1 MVHDQDGNVLTHNLA
16 LLKINFK
23 SKKMKFIYSII
34 LGIASLVTL
43 SAQVAIGK
51 SSLTVLPSTS
61 TPNPSISLE
70 FGSGFKGLI
79 LPWVTN
85 AGVVSQHPTANQKGG
100 ALVFDRADRKVKF
113 SKNNGTW
120 VDLTVHSNELPVT
133 GGNFTVDAALQ
144 TDTSYPEKTEARS
157 QIGGSLSDV
166 TPGILVLADINKAMI
181 PPLVENPEIN
191 IKSPAPGMMVFDPIR
206 KLFCVYNGTVWSYWR
221 AG

>member
-1 MVHDQDGNVLTHNLA
+1 
-16 LLKINFK
+16 
-23 SKKMKFIYSII
+23 MKFIYSII
-34 LGIASLVTL
+34 LGISSVVTL

-100 ALVFDRADRKVKF
+100 ALVLDRADRKVKF

-120 VDLTVHSNELPVT
+120 VDLTVHSNELPAT
-133 GGNFTVDAALQ
+133 GGNSTIDAALQ
-144 TDTSYPEKTEARS
+144 TDASYPEKMEAKS

-166 TPGILVLADINKAMI
+166 TPGILVLADTNKAMI
-181 PPLVENPEIN
+181 PPLVESPEIN
-191 IKSPAPGMMVFDPIR
+191 IKSPAPGMMVFDPVK

-221 AG
+221 AN

>member
-1 MVHDQDGNVLTHNLA
+1 MVQDQDGNVLTHNLA
-16 LLKINFK
+16 LLKINLNP
-23 SKKMKFIYSII
+23 KKMKFIYSII
-34 LGIASLVTL
+34 LGIFSVTTL

-85 AGVVSQHPTANQKGG
+85 EVVVSQHPTANQKGG

-120 VDLTVHSNELPVT
+120 VDLTVHSNELPAT
-133 GGNFTVDAALQ
+133 GGNLTVDAALQ
-144 TDTSYPEKTEARS
+144 TDTSYPEKMEAKS
-157 QIGGSLSDV
+157 QIGGNISDV
-166 TPGILVLADINKAMI
+166 TPDFSFG
-181 PPLVENPEIN
+181 
-191 IKSPAPGMMVFDPIR
+191 R
-206 KLFCVYNGTVWSYWR
+206 YQ
-221 AG
+221 